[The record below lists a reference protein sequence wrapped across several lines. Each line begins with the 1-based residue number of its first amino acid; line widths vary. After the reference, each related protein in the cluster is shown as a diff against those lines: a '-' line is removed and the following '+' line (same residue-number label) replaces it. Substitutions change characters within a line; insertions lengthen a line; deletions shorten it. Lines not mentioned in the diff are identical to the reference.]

1 VDTFSILMIGDI
13 VGKPG
18 MLAVRKTLPRLIAD
32 RRIDFIVANGENT
45 AGGIGIT
52 PELAN
57 ELLCQEIGCITSGNH
72 IWRQREIRPFIDRE
86 DRLLRPLNF
95 PAAQPGNGFGL
106 YESSSGV
113 TVGVVNLAGR
123 VFMDPADSPF
133 EAADRALDALCN
145 VNIVLVDFHA
155 EATSEKRAMA
165 LYLQGRV
172 TAVIGTHTHVQ
183 TADAA
188 VLGDHTAFIT
198 DVGMTGPH
206 DSVIGMR
213 KDLVMERFVR
223 GLPHAFKVA
232 KNDVRFQAALIS
244 IERASGK
251 ALGIERIDIPVR

>member
-1 VDTFSILMIGDI
+1 MIGDI

-32 RRIDFIVANGENT
+32 RRIDFVVANGENT

-57 ELLCQEIGCITSGNH
+57 ELLSQEVGCITSGNH

-86 DRLLRPLNF
+86 DRLLRPFNF
-95 PAAQPGNGFGL
+95 PAAQPGHGFGL
-106 YESSSGV
+106 FESGSGV
-113 TVGVVNLAGR
+113 AVGVINLAGR

-133 EAADRALDALCN
+133 EAADRALDALRN

-155 EATSEKRAMA
+155 EATSEKRALA
-165 LYLQGRV
+165 LHLQGRV
-172 TAVIGTHTHVQ
+172 TAVVGTHTHVQ

-188 VLGDHTAFIT
+188 VLGNHTAFIT

-213 KDLVMERFVR
+213 KDLVLERFVR

-232 KNDVRFQAALIS
+232 KNDVRFQAAFIS
-244 IERASGK
+244 VERASGK